1 MNLNKILCWLN
12 EGIYFL
18 LSVIIRGK
26 YNLVII
32 NDLRIKFISNDLSFL
47 MNDKTVARI
56 FIMKSHSPRLSV
68 EYVYGSHRP

>member
-26 YNLVII
+26 YNLLII
-32 NDLRIKFISNDLSFL
+32 NDLGIKFISNDLLFL
-47 MNDKTVARI
+47 MNDKIVARI
-56 FIMKSHSPRLSV
+56 FIMKYHSRRLSV
-68 EYVYGSHRP
+68 AYVNGFHRA